1 MKTGRAI
8 SAIKLAAMS
17 RATVELAESLG
28 AVPGAVLRAG
38 KGALRH
44 TGDIGEAVARGAG
57 HDPKTGRLLAQG
69 GLLVGG
75 AYAARRGSDRYEN
88 WKYQHGFYTGG

>member
-8 SAIKLAAMS
+8 SAIKLAAVS

-28 AVPGAVLRAG
+28 ALPGVALRAG
-38 KGALRH
+38 KGVVRH
-44 TGDIGEAVARGAG
+44 AGDVGEALARGAG

-69 GLLVGG
+69 GLLAGG
-75 AYAARRGSDRYEN
+75 VYATRRGKDKLDN